1 MRGREDKRVSRVS
14 VSTREEA
21 VQFWFGRKRA
31 SEASEAAY
39 IYIYIQGGVIFSAWF
54 ESFENF

>member
-39 IYIYIQGGVIFSAWF
+39 LYIQGGVIFSAWF
-54 ESFENF
+54 ENFENF